1 MSKRPISYFVQYIS
15 LGAVLAL
22 CAALFTYFQWSNELA
37 DPDAFYHMR
46 LSQLILERGVI
57 TDFIW
62 LPYTTLAEHFIDQHF
77 LYHILMIPFVS
88 TGFPLIGVKIYTV
101 LLAVAF
107 LGIFAVTLK
116 KLESSWWLIVTS
128 VLALTTPFTFRL
140 NLVKATPVALI
151 LVCLTIAVLYK
162 KRFWWLVPIG
172 IIYVWA
178 YGGFAMMLI
187 VVITWLIANGMALLT
202 TAHPK
207 KIQISHFLKPLLFTL
222 TGLAIGVVINPYF
235 PNNLSFYWD
244 QLVQIGI
251 INYQDTIGVGAE
263 WYPYN
268 PGRLIFGS
276 MGLISLLLLGLITTI
291 LKRRNWQ
298 QLDWFALGIFLVG
311 LLLTLKSRRYV
322 EYFGPYTAI
331 AAAIW
336 LRHTV
341 LSWSQVWR
349 AFSEIGRRAVAYSS
363 LGAVAVIVFIPI
375 ILSDIRTN
383 KEDIRSGTPINRYE
397 SASNL
402 LKNNATPGSKI
413 LHSDWDDFP
422 ALFFHN
428 SNNAYMSGLDPTFMY
443 RFDKDLYTLWE
454 TVTLGEYKGDVTAA
468 LTTLDVE
475 YVVIEQNHVDMYNLI
490 QKSPDVALVY
500 TDDEVDIFKV
510 TNWGKPSGY

>member
-1 MSKRPISYFVQYIS
+1 MKQRLVPYIS
-15 LGAVLAL
+15 LGVVLAI
-22 CAALFTYFQWSNELA
+22 CAALFSYFQWSTELA

-57 TDFIW
+57 TDFVW
-62 LPYTTLAEHFIDQHF
+62 LPYTTLANHFIDQHF

-88 TGFPLIGVKIYTV
+88 TGAPLVGVKIYTV
-101 LLAVAF
+101 ILAVIF
-107 LGIFAVTLK
+107 LGIFALTLR
-116 KLESSWWLIVTS
+116 KLGSSWWLAMTV

-140 NLVKATPVALI
+140 NLVKATPIALI
-151 LVCLTIAVLYK
+151 LVCLTLVSLHT
-162 KRFWWLVPIG
+162 KRYWWLIPIG
-172 IIYVWA
+172 FIYVWT
-178 YGGFAMMLI
+178 YGGFAMVFI
-187 VVITWLIANGMALLT
+187 VIITWLIADFLSRFNKEVRGQHRNVESRLIVTL
-202 TAHPK
+202 
-207 KIQISHFLKPLLFTL
+207 LKPLLFTSVGV
-222 TGLAIGVVINPYF
+222 GLGIIINPYF

-251 INYQDTIGVGAE
+251 INYQNTIGVGAE

-276 MGLISLLLLGLITTI
+276 IGLIAAMLIGLTTMLLT
-291 LKRRNWQ
+291 RRTWK

-336 LRHTV
+336 LRHSV
-341 LSWSQVWR
+341 LSWQRIWL
-349 AFSEIGRRAVAYSS
+349 AFSYMGKRAVAYSA
-363 LGAVAVIVFIPI
+363 LGAVCIVVFLPI
-375 ILSDIRTN
+375 ILQDIQMNR
-383 KEDIRSGTPINRYE
+383 EDIRSGTPINRYAV
-397 SASNL
+397 ASQW
-402 LKNNATPGSKI
+402 LKDNATPGSKI

-443 RFDKDLYTLWE
+443 RYDKELYELW
-454 TVTLGEYKGDVTAA
+454 VQLTLGEYTGDVPAA

-475 YVVIEQNHVDMYNLI
+475 YVIIEQNHVDMYNLI
-490 QKSPDVALVY
+490 NTSSNTELVY
-500 TDDEVDIFKV
+500 TDEEVDIFKV
-510 TNWGKPSGY
+510 TSFKE

>member
-1 MSKRPISYFVQYIS
+1 MKKPYIS
-15 LGAVLAL
+15 LGIVLVL
-22 CAALFTYFQWSNELA
+22 CTILFTYFQWSNELA

-46 LSQLILERGVI
+46 LSQLILERGI
-57 TDFIW
+57 INDFIW
-62 LPYTTLAEHFIDQHF
+62 LPYTTLSSHFIDQHF
-77 LYHILMIPFVS
+77 LYHLLMIPFVS
-88 TGFPLIGVKIYTV
+88 TGAPLVGVKAYTV
-101 LLAVAF
+101 ILAVAF
-107 LGIFAVTLK
+107 LGTLATTLK

-140 NLVKATPVALI
+140 NLVKATPIALM
-151 LVCLTIAVLYK
+151 LVCFTIVCLYK
-162 KRFWWLVPIG
+162 KRYWRLVPIG
-172 IIYVWA
+172 IVYVWA

-187 VVITWLIANGMALLT
+187 VVITWLIADGIALVSNRRRVEPRLI
-202 TAHPK
+202 AAL
-207 KIQISHFLKPLLFTL
+207 LKPLLFTIIGL
-222 TGLAIGVVINPYF
+222 TIGIIFNPYF

-251 INYQDTIGVGAE
+251 INYQGTIGVGAE

-276 MGLISLLLLGLITTI
+276 IGIIALMLIGLSTT
-291 LKRRNWQ
+291 LFKRRTWQ

-336 LRHTV
+336 LRYSV
-341 LSWSQVWR
+341 LSWARVWQ
-349 AFSEIGRRAVAYSS
+349 AFSDAGKRAVLYSA
-363 LGAVAVIVFIPI
+363 LGAVAVIVFIPVV
-375 ILSDIRTN
+375 LNDINTN
-383 KEDIRSGTPINRYE
+383 KEDIRSGISINRYAA
-397 SASNL
+397 ASQW
-402 LKNNATPGSKI
+402 LKDNATPGSKL

-422 ALFFHN
+422 PLFFHN

-454 TVTLGEYKGDVTAA
+454 SVTLGDYEGDVTAA

-490 QKSPDVALVY
+490 QKSPDVELVY

-510 TNWGKPSGY
+510 TDWSK